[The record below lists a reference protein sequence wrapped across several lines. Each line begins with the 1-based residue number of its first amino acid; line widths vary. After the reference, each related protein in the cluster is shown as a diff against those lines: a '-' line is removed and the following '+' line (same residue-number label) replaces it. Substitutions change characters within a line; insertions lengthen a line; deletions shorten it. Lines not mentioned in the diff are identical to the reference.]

1 MGIFYKENRS
11 YTPGISNPE
20 DIFTA
25 FPSHVVPAGNLSWDE
40 YRALRSSD
48 LFTALSVISSDVAKL
63 DIKIKQKGIIKE
75 KDRLENLLNNRP
87 NEYYNGYTMKFIVT
101 LSSLLTRHG
110 YILVERANGQPVALH
125 HLQTSTVQLK
135 DAEDG
140 GYYYEVNNNGETLE
154 VSFNDVIDIKPYS
167 STGLDG
173 LSILDALKDDLDAQT
188 YSKKFFANFFRN
200 GTQAGSVLKMKRG
213 KLSSEAR
220 EKIKQEWLKANAGE
234 RNVNTTLV
242 LDETM
247 EFEKLEVDTEILK
260 LITENKS
267 SAISICKIFG
277 LPPHKLGLESP
288 NTSQQDQMNDYLF
301 NTLSSYTKMWTAELN
316 FKLINPKDDNNK
328 EFVFDTTSYRQVNYK
343 EFVET
348 LNTQLDKGAITLD
361 EYREAIGK
369 PALPDGLGSTH
380 RVSLN
385 NIDISLADDFQLRE
399 VSTNNQTTKTVSED
413 AVKGGEINTNE

>member
-25 FPSHVVPAGNLSWDE
+25 FPSHVIPAGNLGWDE

-48 LFTALSVISSDVAKL
+48 LFTALTVISKDVARL

-87 NEYYNGYTMKFIVT
+87 NAYYNGYMLKFIVT
-101 LSSLLTRHG
+101 LSSLLTNHG

-234 RNVNTTLV
+234 RNANTTLV

-260 LITENKS
+260 LITDNKAS
-267 SAISICKIFG
+267 PTAIAKALG

-288 NTSQQDQMNDYLF
+288 NTSQQDQMDDYLF

-316 FKLINPKDDNNK
+316 FKLLNTKDDYTK
-328 EFVFDTTSYRQVNYK
+328 EFVFDTTAYRQVNWDT
-343 EFVET
+343 FIET
-348 LNTQLDKGAITLD
+348 LGKELNSGAISLD
-361 EYREAIGK
+361 EYREATGRA
-369 PALPDGLGSTH
+369 PVPDGLGKGH
-380 RVSLN
+380 RVDLNHIDLSL
-385 NIDISLADDFQLRE
+385 SDDFQLRD
-399 VSTNNQTTKTVSED
+399 VTTNNQATKAVSED
-413 AVKGGEINTNE
+413 AMKGGDSE

>member
-11 YTPGISNPE
+11 YTPGINSPE
-20 DIFTA
+20 DVFTA
-25 FPSHVVPAGNLSWDE
+25 FPSHVIPAGNLGWDE
-40 YRALRSSD
+40 YRALKSSD
-48 LFTALSVISSDVAKL
+48 LFTALTVISSDVAKL
-63 DIKIKQKGIIKE
+63 NIKIKHKGIIKE

-87 NEYYNGYTMKFIVT
+87 NEYYNGYMMKFIVT
-101 LSSLLTRHG
+101 LSSLLSRHG
-110 YILVERANGQPVALH
+110 YLLIERANGQAVALH

-154 VSFNDVIDIKPYS
+154 VAFGDIIDIKPYS

-173 LSILDALKDDLDAQT
+173 LSILDALRDDLDAQT

-213 KLSSEAR
+213 KLSNEAR

-234 RNVNTTLV
+234 SQANTTLV

-267 SAISICKIFG
+267 SAISICKILG

-288 NTSQQDQMNDYLF
+288 NTSQQDQMNDYIF
-301 NTLSSYTKMWTAELN
+301 NTLSSYTKMWTSELN
-316 FKLINPKDDNNK
+316 FKLINPKDDNIK
-328 EFVFDTTSYRQVNYK
+328 EFVFDTTEYRQVNYK

-380 RVSLN
+380 RVDLN
-385 NIDISLADDFQLRE
+385 HINIEVADSFQLRE
-399 VSTNNQTTKTVSED
+399 VSTNNQATEAVDDS
-413 AVKGGEINTNE
+413 VKGGE